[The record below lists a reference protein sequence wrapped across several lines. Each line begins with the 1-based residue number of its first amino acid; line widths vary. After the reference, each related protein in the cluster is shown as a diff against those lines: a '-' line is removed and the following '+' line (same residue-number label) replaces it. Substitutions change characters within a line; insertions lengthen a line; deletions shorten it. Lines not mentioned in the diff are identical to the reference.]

1 MALILHRV
9 PGTRLFI
16 NVAPVQGAEWAKK
29 ATFCFYHHADTS
41 APTIDLAATKTL
53 RGAYAFLPPHAG
65 APFDVLAAKLAR
77 VSPTNGN
84 LLWWMKS
91 DWETRAHALSFAGGQ
106 ALATLELSLWRFS
119 TLPDVGN
126 GSAELFVHVPIG
138 ARVAFEADHLVVSG
152 QGIQLVTYVDDNPLR
167 QTPVSD
173 QIELRM
179 EPGPRCATVT
189 GSLGSADTATWAAVL
204 TPQVRYMWNP
214 HGFASVKA
222 ARILSHDPSDHTD
235 VAAHFQLQSFSP
247 DRAVTRIALV
257 TENAATAKMMSFL
270 PDTNNHAV
278 DLQPAHEAAIYFEQS
293 GDTDAYASLSGQFRV
308 AAAGAGLLADSNA
321 TRDVMP
327 GSAGTEFFQLGK
339 DGFDGLRFVPG
350 KPAFVRFSDGTDAA
364 SLTDDLTTAWIAP
377 CRTGETAAWATAP
390 YNFVAQPEDEPLYS
404 RRNADGVVPASAP
417 SANATVM
424 FDPAPSQVPP
434 DTSLPFFPFRGV
446 RDGSLVQTDVLDTT
460 ALAPER
466 SRLVGEAKLRA
477 TRPMALAATT
487 DLKWITTPQGLLVEI
502 DSANDWHQIRLGEG
516 TDWQM
521 TIKRPTQGGK
531 PVARWALQEALSR
544 SDVFVVVSSRQLGDT
559 PAPNDPALGDIQL
572 KVAIRGWS
580 LAVNILS
587 TSETTLA
594 SAEERETPI
603 RPESGLAPV
612 LILKLSKGSLEGML
626 GDVGRWALPRFF
638 NQSPQAMSTGAR
650 KSLAN
655 LKTLSE
661 GRSPMVRPD
670 APSEYQKIAPEL
682 KSHYEDLYK
691 KITDPEWTGV
701 LVMNAHLP
709 FDGVPGQLAA
719 LTQGLG
725 EEEENGRKKEE
736 KKEPLPFSVPVLG
749 LDLSRVVPAEHGQL
763 RMERTSAFG
772 AIHYHS
778 PGPLP
783 HKDPGFAYKVQT
795 VNAIFDNSDLRTF
808 LASMQLRLGEF
819 FGATTTADNK
829 RLVDIVCRYEQKA
842 GAGPEPE
849 YTFRALSAR
858 TMAFAG
864 NAFLDKLTV
873 NRIDLTSRKVE
884 KGRQQVVE
892 SRFAIWG
899 ALEFAPSFSKVT
911 GIRKIAYESA
921 ALVLTGS
928 DFDVDFGNVRVEFKK
943 DGDSAVSGLLAKFP
957 FQLSSLRW
965 ASGSPLELPSI
976 GFTPISLPGFPD
988 LKAPSFDFALELDLN
1003 LGSMGKL
1010 FEAAEFLK
1018 GRILIGWYKATST
1031 LRGFSIGFR
1040 FDGGN
1045 GPLDIGVNGVMRLTA
1060 DAVTLKSYESPDPA
1074 GVGIGLLNP
1083 QLEVMGYKV
1092 PAKPRDTLVAFVP
1105 ADSEKNNVGWA
1116 WARLDTDV
1124 GPVKLHYFA
1133 LGQRMH
1139 LVKPGAFD
1147 GGAKLSDIIKGSRDW
1162 VQPKQSNGK
1171 AELPDIGRLYTA
1183 EAGWGVV
1190 ADGEVSAFKFR
1201 FVFLDGLNRYGLGL
1215 NIPNIADI
1223 DVLYRKLSDGVGVF
1237 SAEIVPAFRT
1247 LEMGAATVTL
1257 PIVSFD
1263 ALTNG
1268 NWSINIGY
1276 HGNDFSRGTTVQL
1289 LPFLGSGGLRFGKL
1303 DWRSSYV
1310 LNSPHSKNGPLIQS
1324 LKLDPVIEMSMAV
1337 RVGIGKEYREGVFA
1351 AGISLSVYG
1360 VFEGALGRPTDPAFP
1375 SGAPRRYIKI
1385 AGTVGLLLEIY
1396 GVVHFALVSAAVS
1409 IRAWIETGITLESWT
1424 PVVVHAE
1431 AGVSVHVRFVIARFK
1446 IFGKRI
1452 EIAIHFSFSTR
1463 VRFTQELPYAFD
1475 GDNPYGNS
1483 ARIASLAR
1491 EVALLAHQATEPLL
1505 WEPHALGTVVPLGT
1519 AVTLEPMLGEKGPVL
1534 LPMLFAG
1541 DTAVDTAFSEFTTRL
1556 FLWALRLS
1564 LGIEPGTATP
1574 DKVTIAALS
1583 ALSSRVSPPKGV
1595 SLARWGARPL
1605 DFNAFQ
1611 AFVQKHLRIELKNV
1625 ADLLAAQKA
1634 ALQAAGLPAND
1645 TARGVLLPW
1654 FADIAIY
1661 KIAKGGVAEVLR
1673 DFRTDHSRP
1682 VNEAWE
1688 RALHDKLSEA
1698 VPDYPLDEAERVKL
1712 MASMRLH
1719 IMQQGDKE
1727 ALDAITEDWAA
1738 ALVQGV
1744 TQRAL
1749 MLARDLAKPL
1759 KEGAELEV
1767 PVATLLQ
1774 ALAAPADGGSLAAQ
1788 VGKHASTFLHH
1799 GLRVPENAGD
1809 SATLPLSQFLRTE
1822 LALSEFAS
1830 AKEWGL
1836 EFAPHASFQGGW
1848 IAGLARVDNLQT
1860 ADVAAH
1866 LELLAKRL
1874 LDRKIEL
1881 TAYLEDSNLA
1891 QTTQP
1896 RRFIADMLVPLG
1908 GASIGAGSFR
1918 TATVPPALAALA
1930 QRWGGALQVVPRLEI
1945 PREAGRD
1952 KPCPSRWFVRIDV
1965 QLQAHNVDKQRP
1977 VYSVHYVDGRIRAL
1991 LQQMISARQQP
2002 LVTKV
2007 RLAYQLKDAAA
2018 TVPVEFL
2025 EEDEAFF
2032 FVSNMSKEPNPPP
2045 VALMGLTG
2053 SSTPTH
2059 ATLRD
2064 VDGVAHILW
2073 MAGTVNAPGFHLG
2086 FRGSKDPIAHL
2097 FEQAAVGSVSLLF
2110 ELDPTSPFT
2119 PLVDGL
2125 LIDAAQVEE
2134 NHVVSLT
2141 APEVRE
2147 AVTGTPDGQVA
2158 VIVERVNPLHGMTEA
2173 TGDDEAD
2180 LRYLMGRYELVDYGT
2195 DQAKAPIARGSVIP
2209 MRLMLDED
2217 EQQAA
2222 AQEEQPRILRHRI
2235 LVPVAKL
2242 MGEANPYRVVG
2253 TDIAQLV
2260 KIGLRD
2266 GAGHYLDDDGR
2277 NLKWLAGRP
2286 TQLLYRDA
2294 LPRLQELPGVEATWR
2309 LEPQGQHAAVQIALR
2324 WSATNLFSQKP
2335 ALAAKQREELVALFQ
2350 RATHA
2355 AGAKDFSASV
2365 EVEIDRKLV
2374 ANAAVAGKVGTWLEA
2389 ITRQLANRKDEP
2401 QALELTAI
2409 VPAMQWPAAT
2419 PRPVRLEVAV
2429 GFYRNPDLCD
2439 QRLLDHDQNGKVSE
2453 AEKKASSIAS
2463 VRSPVMAEA
2472 LETPTQ
2478 WKKWAD
2484 DVGKAFQKAFSL
2496 LRRLEA
2502 DFETKAERPLGAA
2515 VWLMRRS
2522 MLTTTE
2528 TTATASGFFAP
2539 APLARTTR
2547 SGLVQVEEADGR
2559 STEVDVRDVDLNAVA
2574 TRAASALERMVSQAV
2589 GFALC
2594 QWRPEL
2600 YSRLALAKR
2609 GVADAMAARLESILD
2624 QTGKVPDEVSEKF
2637 RNACRS
2643 NLRTSFAPAA
2653 VVNVRLSA
2661 AAAGRTY
2668 LWGTVSVAA
2677 PKATPDELSPFSFS
2691 PVRIPLGAVGIEG
2704 SFNFVVQWAD
2714 PGANP
2719 LAVVS
2724 GTMNMQPQYV
2734 EVTGEREVDGYIP
2747 SDWYEVVWYGEMGT
2761 KSDILVRP
2769 MTGQTWNVPVP
2780 LRLIP
2785 PTPTILRHSV
2795 TPGEPEAAADLDAYI
2810 GMARSWQYG
2819 VSMMVPSMD
2828 HDTAE
2833 LTVRFSHAAALAS
2846 LSRDTLFEVLV
2857 AYSHHAQ
2864 TIDVVAND
2872 LAATGKADANDLEL
2886 AVKLFETIADALASR
2901 PQGVASLQGANDDMW
2916 VVQLRTKR
2924 FSQKQLPAEI
2934 SWAVLPAEHQQSV
2947 RTSLLHLKSVTDDD
2961 SVLTPDS
2968 TDPVQGTARYG
2979 RGEDAAAAVGGT
2991 ASLSPRHVRLS
3002 SLDVM
3007 VQGRAM
3013 PTLTARRNAN
3023 LLAGSGRI
3031 SPSFIFET
3039 STVGTPDALV
3049 PRLAHRG
3056 RFDLSAGSGPRS
3068 MAQWLMK
3075 LREALVRNAD
3085 ADKFVFDVTARIRFT
3100 LAREE
3105 GLAIETFT
3113 PQTALKSVPAGA
3125 TDWVA
3130 TLARHYLA
3138 AIGRLSPQARQ
3149 SGEFQ
3154 LHVQAYPVDA
3164 GDAQKPVLS
3173 ITGLYLPL
3181 AKVTANQLAVSANT
3195 DGAAAN
3201 LPQHQI
3207 AAYVFDRTRNLATD
3221 IANTAQYREALAA
3234 AAVHDYHEA
3243 SAAHLPS
3250 SADLASEEG
3259 REAWIEALEA
3269 AAAARRPET

>member
-9 PGTRLFI
+9 PGTKLFI

-29 ATFCFYHHADTS
+29 ATFCFYHHAETS
-41 APTIDLAATKTL
+41 APSIDFAATKTL
-53 RGAYAFLPPHAG
+53 RGAYAFLPPHVG
-65 APFDVLAAKLAR
+65 APFDILATKLAR
-77 VSPTNGN
+77 VSPVNGN
-84 LLWWMKS
+84 LLWWMKC
-91 DWETRAHALSFAGGQ
+91 DWETRAHELSFAGGQ

-126 GSAELFVHVPIG
+126 GSAELFVRVPMG

-152 QGIQLVTYVDDNPLR
+152 PGIQLVTYVDDKPLR
-167 QTPVSD
+167 QTPANQ
-173 QIELRM
+173 QIEVRM

-189 GSLGSADTATWAAVL
+189 GSLGPADTASWAAAL
-204 TPQVRYMWNP
+204 TPQVRYMWNQ
-214 HGFASVKA
+214 HGFAIVKP
-222 ARILSHDPSDHTD
+222 ARILSHDPAEHAD

-247 DRAVTRIALV
+247 DRTVTRIALV
-257 TENAATAKMMSFL
+257 TENAATARLMSFL
-270 PDTNNHAV
+270 PDTNNHDV
-278 DLQPAHEAAIYFEQS
+278 DLQPAREAAIYFEQS
-293 GDTDAYASLSGQFRV
+293 GDTDAYASLSGEFRV
-308 AAAGAGLLADSNA
+308 AAPRASLPADSTT
-321 TRDVMP
+321 TRDIMP

-350 KPAFVRFSDGTDAA
+350 KPAFVRFTDGSDAA
-364 SLTDDLTTAWIAP
+364 SLTDDLTTAWVAP
-377 CRTGETAAWATAP
+377 CRTGETAPWSTAP
-390 YNFVAQPEDEPLYS
+390 YSFVAQPEDEPLYS

-417 SANATVM
+417 SANTTVM
-424 FDPAPSQVPP
+424 FDPAPSRVPP

-446 RDGSLVQTDVLDTT
+446 RDGSLVQTDVLDTA

-466 SRLVGEAKLRA
+466 SRLVGEAKLRT

-521 TIKRPTQGGK
+521 NIKRPSQGDK
-531 PVARWALQEALSR
+531 PVVRWALQEALSR
-544 SDVFVVVSSRQLGDT
+544 SDVFVVVSRRQLGNSR
-559 PAPNDPALGDIQL
+559 APNDPALGDIEL

-587 TSETTLA
+587 TSETTFA
-594 SAEERETPI
+594 AAEERERPI
-603 RPESGLAPV
+603 PPESGLAPV

-638 NQSPQAMSTGAR
+638 NQSPQAMSTGAL

-661 GRSPMVRPD
+661 GRSPMVKPD
-670 APSEYQKIAPEL
+670 APSEYQKLAPEL

-701 LVMNAHLP
+701 LVMNAHVP

-725 EEEENGRKKEE
+725 EDEEDRG
-736 KKEPLPFSVPVLG
+736 KKEPLPFIVPVLG
-749 LDLSRVVPAEHGQL
+749 LDLSRVVPAEDGQL
-763 RMERTSAFG
+763 RMERSSAFG

-778 PGPLP
+778 PEPLP
-783 HKDPGFAYKVQT
+783 HEDPGFAFKVQT

-808 LASMQLRLGEF
+808 LASMQLRLGEL
-819 FGATTTADNK
+819 FGATTKADNK

-849 YTFRALSAR
+849 YTFRALSTR

-884 KGRQQVVE
+884 NGRQQVVE

-899 ALEFAPSFSKVT
+899 VIEFAPPFSKVT

-928 DFDVDFGNVRVEFKK
+928 DFDVDYGNVRVEFKK

-988 LKAPSFDFALELDLN
+988 LKEPSFDFALELDLN

-1031 LRGFSIGFR
+1031 LRGFCIGFR

-1060 DAVTLKSYESPDPA
+1060 DAVNLQSYEQPA
-1074 GVGIGLLNP
+1074 GIGIGLRNP

-1092 PAKPRDTLVAFVP
+1092 PAKPRDTLVAFLP
-1105 ADSEKNNVGWA
+1105 GGESNVAWA

-1147 GGAKLSDIIKGSRDW
+1147 GSAKLSDIIKGSRDW
-1162 VQPKQSNGK
+1162 VQPRQSNGK
-1171 AELPDIGRLYTA
+1171 AELPDIGRLYTG

-1276 HGNDFSRGTTVQL
+1276 HGNDFSRGTAVQL

-1310 LNSPHSKNGPLIQS
+1310 LNSPHSKNGPLIQR

-1491 EVALLAHQATEPLL
+1491 EAALLAHEATEPLL
-1505 WEPHALGTVVPLGT
+1505 WEPHALGAVVPLGT
-1519 AVTLEPMLGEKGPVL
+1519 AVTLEPMLGDKGPVL

-1541 DTAVDTAFSEFTTRL
+1541 DTAVDTALSEFTTRL
-1556 FLWALRLS
+1556 FLWSLRLS

-1574 DKVTIAALS
+1574 EKVTLAALS
-1583 ALSSRVSPPKGV
+1583 ALSSRVSPPKGM

-1625 ADLLAAQKA
+1625 ADLLVAQKA

-1654 FADIAIY
+1654 FADIAIH

-1698 VPDYPLDEAERVKL
+1698 VPDYPLNEPERVKL

-1719 IMQQGDKE
+1719 ILQQGNKE

-1749 MLARDLAKPL
+1749 MLARDLAKPP
-1759 KEGAELEV
+1759 KEGAEPEV
-1767 PVATLLQ
+1767 PVAALVQ

-1799 GLRVPENAGD
+1799 GLRVPESAGD
-1809 SATLPLSQFLRTE
+1809 SATLPLSQFLHTE
-1822 LALSEFAS
+1822 LALSEFAA

-1836 EFAPHASFQGGW
+1836 EFAPRASFQGGW
-1848 IAGLARVDNLQT
+1848 IAGTARVGNLQT
-1860 ADVAAH
+1860 ADAAAH

-1874 LDRKIEL
+1874 LGRKIEL
-1881 TAYLEDSNLA
+1881 TAYLEDGDFA

-1896 RRFIADMLVPLG
+1896 RRFIADTLVPLEG
-1908 GASIGAGSFR
+1908 SSTGAGSFR

-1930 QRWGGALQVVPRLEI
+1930 QRRGGPLQVVPRLEI
-1945 PREAGRD
+1945 PREVGRD
-1952 KPCPSRWFVRIDV
+1952 KPCPSRWFVKIDV
-1965 QLQAHNVDKQRP
+1965 QLQARNVNNGRP
-1977 VYSVHYVDGRIRAL
+1977 VYSVHHVDVRIRAL
-1991 LQQMISARQQP
+1991 LRQMINGGQQP

-2007 RLAYQLKDAAA
+2007 RLAYQVKDAAA
-2018 TVPVEFL
+2018 AVPVEFL
-2025 EEDEAFF
+2025 EQEEAFF
-2032 FVSNMSKEPNPPP
+2032 FVSNMSKEPNPPQ
-2045 VALMGLTG
+2045 VALFGLTR

-2064 VDGVAHILW
+2064 VDRLAQILW

-2086 FRGSKDPIAHL
+2086 FRGGKDPIAHL
-2097 FEQAAVGSVSLLF
+2097 FEQAAVGTVSLLF

-2125 LIDAAQVEE
+2125 LIDAALVEE
-2134 NHVVSLT
+2134 KHVVSLT
-2141 APEVRE
+2141 VPQVRE

-2158 VIVERVNPLHGMTEA
+2158 VIVERVNPLHGMTS
-2173 TGDDEAD
+2173 TTSDDEAD

-2195 DQAKAPIARGSVIP
+2195 DQAKAPIARGNVIP
-2209 MRLMLDED
+2209 TRLVLNED

-2235 LVPVAKL
+2235 LVPVAKI
-2242 MGEANPYRVVG
+2242 MGESNPYRVVG

-2266 GAGHYLDDDGR
+2266 GAGHYLDDDAR
-2277 NLKWLAGRP
+2277 NVEWVAGRP

-2309 LEPQGQHAAVQIALR
+2309 LGPQGQDAAVQVVLR
-2324 WSATNLFSQKP
+2324 WSAENLFSKKRE
-2335 ALAAKQREELVALFQ
+2335 LAAKQREALVALFQ

-2355 AGAKDFSASV
+2355 AGAKDFSASL
-2365 EVEIDRKLV
+2365 EVAIDGKVV
-2374 ANAAVAGKVGTWLEA
+2374 ANAAVAGEVGTWLEA
-2389 ITRQLANRKDEP
+2389 ITRQLSNRKDEP
-2401 QALELTAI
+2401 QPLPLTAI
-2409 VPAMQWPAAT
+2409 IPAMQWPAAT
-2419 PRPVRLEVAV
+2419 PQPVRLEVAV

-2439 QRLLDHDQNGKVSE
+2439 QRLLDHDQNGNVSE
-2453 AEKKASSIAS
+2453 AEKKASDIAS

-2484 DVGKAFQKAFSL
+2484 DVGKAFQKSFSL

-2502 DFETKAERPLGAA
+2502 DVETQAERPLGAA
-2515 VWLMRRS
+2515 VWLMRRN
-2522 MLTTTE
+2522 MLTTAE

-2539 APLARTTR
+2539 APLARTMR

-2559 STEVDVRDVDLNAVA
+2559 STEVDARDVDLNAVA

-2589 GFALC
+2589 GLALC

-2600 YSRLALAKR
+2600 YSRLAIAKR

-2624 QTGKVPDEVSEKF
+2624 QAGNVPDEAIEKF
-2637 RNACRS
+2637 RNVCRS
-2643 NLRTSFAPAA
+2643 NTRTSFAPAA

-2668 LWGTVSVAA
+2668 LWGTVSIAA
-2677 PKATPDELSPFSFS
+2677 PNATPDELSPFSFS
-2691 PVRIPLGAVGIEG
+2691 PVRIPLGAAGIEG
-2704 SFNFVVQWAD
+2704 SFDFVVQWAD

-2724 GTMNMQPQYV
+2724 GAMNMRPRYV
-2734 EVTGEREVDGYIP
+2734 EVKGEREIDGYIP
-2747 SDWYEVVWYGEMGT
+2747 SDWYEVVWSGEMGT
-2761 KSDILVRP
+2761 KSDISVRP
-2769 MTGQTWNVPVP
+2769 MTGQTWNVPLP

-2795 TPGEPEAAADLDAYI
+2795 TPGQPEAAADLDVYI

-2819 VSMMVPSMD
+2819 VSMMVPAMD

-2833 LTVRFSHAAALAS
+2833 LTVRFSHAAGLAS
-2846 LSRDTLFEVLV
+2846 LARDTLFEVLV
-2857 AYSHHAQ
+2857 AYNHHAQ
-2864 TIDVVAND
+2864 AIDVVAND
-2872 LAATGKADANDLEL
+2872 LTATGKADPNDLEL
-2886 AVKLFETIADALASR
+2886 AVKLFEKIADALAS
-2901 PQGVASLQGANDDMW
+2901 PPLGVAKLQSANDDVR
-2916 VVQLRTKR
+2916 VVQLRTNR

-2934 SWAVLPAEHQQSV
+2934 RWAVLPAEHQQSV
-2947 RTSLLHLKSVTDDD
+2947 RTSLLHLKSLTEDD
-2961 SVLTPDS
+2961 SVLAPDS
-2968 TDPVQGTARYG
+2968 TDPAQGTARYE
-2979 RGEDAAAAVGGT
+2979 RGADAEAAVGGT

-3002 SLDVM
+3002 RLDVM

-3013 PTLTARRNAN
+3013 PTVMARRNAD
-3023 LLAGSGRI
+3023 LLAGGGRI

-3049 PRLAHRG
+3049 PRLAHRR
-3056 RFDLSAGSGPRS
+3056 RFDLSAGSGSKS
-3068 MAQWLMK
+3068 MAHWLTR

-3113 PQTALKSVPAGA
+3113 PQAALKSAPAGA
-3125 TDWVA
+3125 RDWVA
-3130 TLARHYLA
+3130 TLARRYLA
-3138 AIGRLSPQARQ
+3138 AIGRLSPQARRN
-3149 SGEFQ
+3149 GELQ
-3154 LHVQAYPVDA
+3154 LHVQAYPVGA
-3164 GDAQKPVLS
+3164 GDGQKPVLS
-3173 ITGLYLPL
+3173 LTGLYLPL
-3181 AKVTANQLAVSANT
+3181 AKVTDTQLAVLANA
-3195 DGAAAN
+3195 DGAGAAV

-3207 AAYVFDRTRNLATD
+3207 AAYIFERTRNLSAHT
-3221 IANTAQYREALAA
+3221 ANTAQYRSALAA
-3234 AAVHDYHEA
+3234 AAEHDYDEA

-3269 AAAARRPET
+3269 AAAARQPKD